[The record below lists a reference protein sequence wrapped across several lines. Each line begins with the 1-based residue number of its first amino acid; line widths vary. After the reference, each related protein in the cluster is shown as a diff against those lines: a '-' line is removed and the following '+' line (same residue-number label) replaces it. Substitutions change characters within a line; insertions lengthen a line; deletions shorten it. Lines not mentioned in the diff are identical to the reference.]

1 MKEINEIEKDI
12 KNASST
18 YEIKLSA
25 DDILQAY
32 EKRQV
37 EKSHKRVFH
46 FPKFKFAFG
55 TLACASIVLLA
66 VLIPTLTSNHHSIID
81 PQKNVKWGTRSQ
93 TAFQLYTGLS
103 LVSNDKSMMKFSK
116 RDAIDD
122 ASFDDLVVT
131 YNKSVDT
138 LNLLFQD
145 GLDKENTIEKGNYE
159 GQYGKYQYR
168 MTISQY
174 IFLNNMSFEEDD
186 EEKETEFIGEI
197 INQSGPNYYV
207 EIKKEQDIAD
217 NEDEIEMTIHISE
230 NHRIE
235 IEQEHEAN
243 EVEYQYS
250 IYEYNNLVYEEN
262 ISIENKKDKISY
274 CDIEIIKDQNE
285 YAFGNIH
292 YEGKILLCEYQM
304 EDFEGVLSLDY
315 LENSRQYK
323 DQETQKIKIIS

>member
-18 YEIKLSA
+18 YDIKLSA
-25 DDILQAY
+25 NEILQAY
-32 EKRQV
+32 EKRQM
-37 EKSHKRVFH
+37 EKSPKRVFH

-55 TLACASIVLLA
+55 TLACAAVVLLA
-66 VLIPTLTSNHHSIID
+66 VLIPTLMNNQSAIID
-81 PQKNVKWGTRSQ
+81 PQENVRWGTRSQ
-93 TAFQLYTGLS
+93 TAFQLYTGLN
-103 LVSNDKSMMKFSK
+103 LVSNDKPMMKLLK
-116 RDAIDD
+116 RSAIDD

-131 YNKSVDT
+131 YDKSVDT

-145 GLDKENTIEKGNYE
+145 GLDKENTIEKGHYE

-168 MTISQY
+168 MTISEY

-186 EEKETEFIGEI
+186 EEKETEFVGEI

-207 EIKKEQDIAD
+207 EIKKEQDTVD
-217 NEDEIEMTIHISE
+217 GEEEIEMTIHFSE
-230 NHRIE
+230 NYRIE

-243 EVEYQYS
+243 EIDYQYS
-250 IYEYNNLVYEEN
+250 IYEFDRIVYEEN
-262 ISIENKKDKISY
+262 ISIENSKDKISI
-274 CDIEIIKDQNE
+274 CDIEIVKNQNE
-285 YAFGNIH
+285 YSFGNIH
-292 YEGKILLCEYQM
+292 YEGKILLCEYKM
-304 EDFEGVLSLDY
+304 ENFEGTLSLEY